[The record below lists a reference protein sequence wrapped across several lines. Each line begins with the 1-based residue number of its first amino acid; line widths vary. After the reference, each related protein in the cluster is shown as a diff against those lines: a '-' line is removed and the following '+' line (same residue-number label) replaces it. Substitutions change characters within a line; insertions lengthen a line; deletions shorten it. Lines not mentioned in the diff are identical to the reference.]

1 MNPEALSQVKQDI
14 ERLATD
20 VKELLAHDD
29 KTCCSNQEG
38 NLACD
43 SQCANHRHVWL
54 YLGLTAL
61 VAGIAGVML
70 SKK

>member
-20 VKELLAHDD
+20 LKQLLPHDD
-29 KTCCSNQEG
+29 KACCSNQEG